1 MGVALLPGASA
12 PAGAGQDLIAARAP
26 HRAEMRGGA
35 LTSTGAAQS
44 PAPRTIAI
52 TARRFE
58 FVPSRIEVTQGEPV
72 RLVVTS
78 ADGVHGVAIRKFK
91 VNKPVLRGQ
100 TVTIDFV
107 ATEAGEFPIICS
119 EECGEGH
126 AQMKGTLVVTAAAK

>member
-1 MGVALLPGASA
+1 MRRPFGVIGVVVMGVALLPGASA
-12 PAGAGQDLIAARAP
+12 PAGAGQDLITARAP

-35 LTSTGAAQS
+35 LTSTGPAQS
-44 PAPRTIAI
+44 PTPRTIAI

-91 VNKPVLRGQ
+91 
-100 TVTIDFV
+100 
-107 ATEAGEFPIICS
+107 
-119 EECGEGH
+119 
-126 AQMKGTLVVTAAAK
+126 